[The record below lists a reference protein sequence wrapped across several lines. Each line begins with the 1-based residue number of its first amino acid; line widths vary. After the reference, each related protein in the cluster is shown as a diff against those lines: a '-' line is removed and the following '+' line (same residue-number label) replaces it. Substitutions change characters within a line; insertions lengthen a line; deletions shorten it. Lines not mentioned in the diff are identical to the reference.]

1 MPYIDQRPEGMEE
14 DLFWQ
19 PESRTDCSDREE
31 EADGQN
37 MWHAWLER
45 KT

>member
-31 EADGQN
+31 EADG
-37 MWHAWLER
+37 
-45 KT
+45 